1 MSSENKR
8 DQNTFMPKNIN
19 SIAVIITLKNNGR
32 GYFREIHKQ
41 DSFQT
46 VFVDLADQTYST
58 EILHIIR
65 MGFDKTI
72 KQLKKKEKK
81 SNPSLSTCAEM

>member
-1 MSSENKR
+1 
-8 DQNTFMPKNIN
+8 MPKNMN
-19 SIAVIITLKNNGR
+19 SIAVFNTLKNNGY
-32 GYFREIHKQ
+32 GYFREIHNQ

-65 MGFDKTI
+65 MVFRQNNKVTKT
-72 KQLKKKEKK
+72 KEKK
-81 SNPSLSTCAEM
+81 SNPSLCTCAEM

>member
-8 DQNTFMPKNIN
+8 DQNTFMPKNMN
-19 SIAVIITLKNNGR
+19 SIAVIITLKNNR
-32 GYFREIHKQ
+32 YGYFREIHNQ

-58 EILHIIR
+58 EILHIMR
-65 MGFDKTI
+65 MGF
-72 KQLKKKEKK
+72 
-81 SNPSLSTCAEM
+81 